1 MITSKETL
9 KDFLLISYFY
19 KKKLYEKLKKC
30 PYHGCLWRVSGGN
43 SSKKKRELKKKTHP
57 GISHFVGIGFFVVG
71 KTSREIC
78 WKGI

>member
-1 MITSKETL
+1 M
-9 KDFLLISYFY
+9 DVY
-19 KKKLYEKLKKC
+19 
-30 PYHGCLWRVSGGN
+30 GVSLVEIPQ
-43 SSKKKRELKKKTHP
+43 KKKRELKKKTHP